1 MRKRRNLNT
10 RIKPLSNV
18 SQEINYNLP
27 PFHETFPIKLIHKD
41 GKEDKVC
48 YFMCKEHLQSYIN
61 RHKLKKNQV
70 KIEKTPPRNG
80 EN

>member
-10 RIKPLSNV
+10 RIKPPSHTT
-18 SQEINYNLP
+18 QEVDYNLP
-27 PFHETFPIKLIHKD
+27 PFHETFPIKLIYKD
-41 GKEDKVC
+41 GKEDKIC

>member
-10 RIKPLSNV
+10 RINPPSNI
-18 SQEINYNLP
+18 SQEIDYNLP
-27 PFHETFPIKLIHKD
+27 PFHETFPIKLIYKD
-41 GKEDKVC
+41 GKDDKVC
-48 YFMCKEHLQSYIN
+48 YFMCKEHLQSYIS

-80 EN
+80 EH

>member
-10 RIKPLSNV
+10 RIKPPSNV

-41 GKEDKVC
+41 EKEDKVC